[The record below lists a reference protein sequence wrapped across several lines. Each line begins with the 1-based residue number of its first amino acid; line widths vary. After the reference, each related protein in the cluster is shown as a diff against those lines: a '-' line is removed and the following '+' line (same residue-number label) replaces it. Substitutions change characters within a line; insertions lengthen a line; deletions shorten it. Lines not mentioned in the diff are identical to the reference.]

1 MDEHVMQEV
10 PAAMQII
17 PDDQRYTASPY
28 LQVSPEE
35 VEKYRAHVVHYF
47 DNQMNRD
54 ILMMQGEDKHRMYQ
68 MLHDYADILEKIF
81 HDGIPILEHIQDKRW
96 SAAHANPHT
105 GINWDHDCPII
116 REYEVWKAQNVP
128 NTETPVQES

>member
-10 PAAMQII
+10 PAPMQVI
-17 PDDQRYTASPY
+17 PDDQRATASPY
-28 LQVSPEE
+28 LQVAPEE
-35 VEKYRAHVVHYF
+35 VDKYRQYVVHYF

-81 HDGIPILEHIQDKRW
+81 HDGSPILEHIQDKRW

>member
-1 MDEHVMQEV
+1 MDEHIMQEV
-10 PAAMQII
+10 PAPMQII
-17 PDDQRYTASPY
+17 PDDQRVQASPY
-28 LQVSPEE
+28 LQVAPED
-35 VEKYRAHVVHYF
+35 VGHYRECVVHYF
-47 DNQMNRD
+47 DNQMGRD
-54 ILMMQGEDKHRMYQ
+54 ILMMQGQDKHRMYQ

-128 NTETPVQES
+128 NTQAPVQES

>member
-10 PAAMQII
+10 PAPMQII
-17 PDDQRYTASPY
+17 PDDQRAAASPY
-28 LQVSPEE
+28 LHVAPED
-35 VEKYRAHVVHYF
+35 VGHYRECVVHYF

-54 ILMMQGEDKHRMYQ
+54 ILMMQGEDKERMFQ
-68 MLHDYADILEKIF
+68 MLNDYADILEKIF

-116 REYEVWKAQNVP
+116 REYEEWKARRVQ
-128 NTETPVQES
+128 NTEEPVQES

>member
-10 PAAMQII
+10 PAPMQII
-17 PDDQRYTASPY
+17 PDDQRAVASPY
-28 LQVSPEE
+28 LQVAPED
-35 VEKYRAHVVHYF
+35 VDKYREYVVHYF

-54 ILMMQGEDKHRMYQ
+54 ILMMQGEDKERMFQ
-68 MLHDYADILEKIF
+68 MLNDYADILEKLF

-116 REYEVWKAQNVP
+116 REYEEWKARRVQ
-128 NTETPVQES
+128 NTEEPVQES

>member
-1 MDEHVMQEV
+1 MDEHVMHEV
-10 PAAMQII
+10 PAPMQII
-17 PDDQRYTASPY
+17 PDDQRVMASPY
-28 LQVSPEE
+28 LHVAPED
-35 VEKYRAHVVHYF
+35 VEKYRAFVVHYF

-128 NTETPVQES
+128 NIEAPVQES

>member
-10 PAAMQII
+10 PAPLQII
-17 PDDQRYTASPY
+17 PDDQKVAASPY
-28 LQVSPEE
+28 LQVAPEE
-35 VEKYRAHVVHYF
+35 VDKYREYVVHYF

-54 ILMMQGEDKHRMYQ
+54 ILMMQGEDKERMYQ
-68 MLHDYADILEKIF
+68 MLHDYADILEKII

-116 REYEVWKAQNVP
+116 REYEEWKARRVQ
-128 NTETPVQES
+128 NTEEPVQES

>member
-10 PAAMQII
+10 PAPMQII
-17 PDDQRYTASPY
+17 PDDHRAAASPY
-28 LQVSPEE
+28 LQVAPEE
-35 VEKYRAHVVHYF
+35 VDKYRQYVVHYF

-54 ILMMQGEDKHRMYQ
+54 ILMMQGEDKERMYQ

-116 REYEVWKAQNVP
+116 REYEAWKARNVQ
-128 NTETPVQES
+128 NTEEPVQES

>member
-10 PAAMQII
+10 PAPMQII
-17 PDDQRYTASPY
+17 PDDQRAMASPY

-54 ILMMQGEDKHRMYQ
+54 ILMMQGEDKNRMYQ

-96 SAAHANPHT
+96 SAAHANPHLA
-105 GINWDHDCPII
+105 G
-116 REYEVWKAQNVP
+116 
-128 NTETPVQES
+128 S

>member
-10 PAAMQII
+10 PAPMQII
-17 PDDQRYTASPY
+17 PDDQRVMASPY
-28 LQVSPEE
+28 LNVAPEE
-35 VEKYRAHVVHYF
+35 VDKYRAFVVHYF

-116 REYEVWKAQNVP
+116 REYEVWKAKNVP

>member
-10 PAAMQII
+10 PAPLQII
-17 PDDQRYTASPY
+17 PDDQKVAASPY
-28 LQVSPEE
+28 LQVAPEE
-35 VEKYRAHVVHYF
+35 VDKYREYVVHYF

-54 ILMMQGEDKHRMYQ
+54 ILMMQGEDKERMYQ

-116 REYEVWKAQNVP
+116 REYEEWKARRVQ
-128 NTETPVQES
+128 NTEEPVQES

>member
-10 PAAMQII
+10 PAPMQII
-17 PDDQRYTASPY
+17 PDDQKAIASPY

-116 REYEVWKAQNVP
+116 REYEEWKLANVQ
-128 NTETPVQES
+128 NTEEPVQES

>member
-10 PAAMQII
+10 PAPMQII
-17 PDDQRYTASPY
+17 PDDQRAAASPY
-28 LQVSPEE
+28 LQVAPED
-35 VEKYRAHVVHYF
+35 VDKYREYVVHYF

-54 ILMMQGEDKHRMYQ
+54 ILMMQGEDKKRMFQ
-68 MLHDYADILEKIF
+68 MLNDYADILEKLF

-116 REYEVWKAQNVP
+116 REYEAWKARHVQ
-128 NTETPVQES
+128 NTEEPVQES

>member
-10 PAAMQII
+10 PAPLQII
-17 PDDQRYTASPY
+17 PDDQRVQASPY
-28 LQVSPEE
+28 LQVAPED
-35 VEKYRAHVVHYF
+35 VDKYREYVVHYF

-54 ILMMQGEDKHRMYQ
+54 ILMMQGEDKERMFQ
-68 MLHDYADILEKIF
+68 MLNDYADILEKLF

-116 REYEVWKAQNVP
+116 REYEAWKARHVQ
-128 NTETPVQES
+128 NTEEPVQES

>member
-10 PAAMQII
+10 PAPMQII
-17 PDDQRYTASPY
+17 PDDQRAAASPY
-28 LQVSPEE
+28 LQVAPED
-35 VEKYRAHVVHYF
+35 VDHYRKCVVHYF

-54 ILMMQGEDKHRMYQ
+54 ILMMQGEDKERMFQ
-68 MLHDYADILEKIF
+68 MLNDYADILEKIF

-116 REYEVWKAQNVP
+116 REYEAWKARNVQ
-128 NTETPVQES
+128 NTEEPVQES